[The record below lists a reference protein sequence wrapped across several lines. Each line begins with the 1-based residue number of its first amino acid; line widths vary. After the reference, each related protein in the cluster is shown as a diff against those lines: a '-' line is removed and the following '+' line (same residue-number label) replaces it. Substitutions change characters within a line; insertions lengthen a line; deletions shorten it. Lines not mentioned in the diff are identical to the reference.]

1 MELKEVKKG
10 ESYWYP
16 FSKGVNRILIVI
28 LGFSIVIPTIGRAF
42 GVGLFIG
49 AVELILYYCFVW
61 IYRGFKDVKTENTDK
76 NNNL

>member
-1 MELKEVKKG
+1 MELKEVKKE

-61 IYRGFKDVKTENTDK
+61 IYRGFKDVFSR
-76 NNNL
+76 